1 MLISV
6 VIPCYRSAKTLPAV
20 LDEIRAAFA
29 QHPEHDY
36 QIVLVNDGSPDNTY
50 EVIRSQCALDR
61 KITAV
66 DLSRNFGQACARM
79 AALPYI
85 QGECAVYMDDD
96 GQHPADGIFLLAEK
110 LQEGY
115 DVVYAKFSHKR
126 HTLFKRVTSR
136 MHQKIGEWVGTSPK
150 NIRVSPFFIID
161 RLMIEGLKKYH
172 NPFPGIVSYLLRLST
187 KNGNVEMVHRARMA
201 GKSGYNLRKLILLWL
216 NSVTTFSI
224 IPLRLAS
231 ILGLAFAASGFLAT
245 AVMVIRKLLRP
256 QILLGYTSLISVI
269 LLVGGIIML
278 MLGIIGEYLGRMY
291 MTISDLPQYF
301 IRETINVEECE
312 RL

>member
-1 MLISV
+1 MLISL

-20 LDEIRAAFA
+20 LDEIRTVFA

-50 EVIRSQCALDR
+50 EVIRAQCTADP

-66 DLSRNFGQACARM
+66 DLSRNFGQASARM

-85 QGECAVYMDDD
+85 RGECAVYMDDD
-96 GQHPADGIFLLAEK
+96 GQHPAEGIFLLADK

-126 HTLFKRVTSR
+126 HSLFKRITSR
-136 MHQKIGEWVGTSPK
+136 MHQKIGEWVGTIPK
-150 NIRVSPFFIID
+150 NIRVSPFFIIN
-161 RLMIEGLKKYH
+161 RLMIEGLKRYR

-187 KNGNVEMVHRARMA
+187 RTGNVEMIHRARMA
-201 GKSGYNLRKLILLWL
+201 GKSGYSLKKLILIWL

-231 ILGLAFAASGFLAT
+231 ILGIIFAASGFLAI
-245 AVMVIRKLLRP
+245 AVIVIRKLLHP

-269 LLVGGIIML
+269 LLVSGIIML
-278 MLGIIGEYLGRMY
+278 MLGIMGEYLGRMY

-301 IRETINVEECE
+301 VRETINVEE
-312 RL
+312 

>member
-6 VIPCYRSAKTLPAV
+6 VIPCYRSAKTLLAV
-20 LDEIRAAFA
+20 LDEIRAGFA

-50 EVIRSQCALDR
+50 EVIRAQCIADP

-85 QGECAVYMDDD
+85 RGECAVYMDDD
-96 GQHPADGIFLLAEK
+96 GQHPAEGIFLLVEK

-115 DVVYAKFSHKR
+115 DVVYAKFSHKQ
-126 HTLFKRVTSR
+126 HSLFKRVTSR

-150 NIRVSPFFIID
+150 NIRVSSFFIVD

-172 NPFPGIVSYLLRLST
+172 NPFPGIVSYLLHLST
-187 KNGNVEMVHRARMA
+187 KIGNVEMAHRARMA

-216 NSVTTFSI
+216 NSITTFSI
-224 IPLRLAS
+224 IPLRTAS
-231 ILGLAFAASGFLAT
+231 VLGLIFALSGFL
-245 AVMVIRKLLRP
+245 VMVAMVVRKLLRP
-256 QILLGYTSLISVI
+256 QILLGYTSLISVV